1 MNGLE
6 RDREK
11 ECVLVFVYFYN
22 ACTYTIYV
30 HLYIYIDYVYAYV
43 YMYICIYKYQYC
55 MHLPF
60 NISLAQKAEVAAI
73 PSPEARDVVFILDLG
88 CSVFVSCCT
97 VNDQKKT
104 VDPLFSSGF

>member
-1 MNGLE
+1 MDWREIE
-6 RDREK
+6 RK
-11 ECVLVFVYFYN
+11 SVCWYLYIFTTHAHIQYM
-22 ACTYTIYV
+22 
-30 HLYIYIDYVYAYV
+30 YIYIYRLCICICIYV